1 MFSECHFWPSSSPRC
16 PTFLSVCHVVKP
28 NWDLEWLVVI
38 GRASGARPH
47 TPIHTY
53 RIHTHWPQ
61 QRSLKRSDP
70 TTVWVT
76 VCLSL
81 LQIEQLALSVWFC
94 TLTQK
99 DNSSVCAWGDYSIP
113 VLLLSL
119 SHANPGLPT
128 LQSSETTQT
137 HKKHKVATHREH
149 GKLSNHFKRNG

>member
-70 TTVWVT
+70 KAVWVT
-76 VCLSL
+76 ACLSL

-99 DNSSVCAWGDYSIP
+99 DNSSVCVRWLQHSSAASIP
-113 VLLLSL
+113 FTRKSRVTNTPEQRNHTNTQKAQSCYTQG
-119 SHANPGLPT
+119 AWET
-128 LQSSETTQT
+128 L
-137 HKKHKVATHREH
+137 
-149 GKLSNHFKRNG
+149 